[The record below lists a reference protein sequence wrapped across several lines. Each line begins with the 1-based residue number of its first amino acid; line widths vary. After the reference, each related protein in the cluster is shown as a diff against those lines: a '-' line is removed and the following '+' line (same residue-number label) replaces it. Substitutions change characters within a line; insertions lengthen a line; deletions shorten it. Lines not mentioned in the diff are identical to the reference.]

1 MNIDKKRLL
10 WLLYSLLACLFVS
23 LLIPVNYLKWTLATV
38 LVIYSV
44 LVCYFIKK
52 RNILSIHKNE
62 VFLILTV
69 TSFLCLICY
78 YLTGL
83 RFGFN
88 RNLYGISFSTFIRYI
103 LPISLIIISSEII
116 RYVFLAQNKKHYEF
130 MVYICFILI
139 EFLLVYNVS
148 SFNSLNQIMDIIGL
162 TLFPAVT
169 YNLLYNNISK
179 NYGFLPN
186 IIFRL
191 VITLYVYVVS
201 VVPAIPD
208 SLYGFSK
215 LIIPILILG
224 FINVLYKKKTNIVSV
239 KKAKISNV
247 FFVTTLFIITL
258 LIMLV
263 SNQFK
268 FGTIVIATPSM
279 SGEINTGDVIIYE
292 KIDYDEIITV
302 GQIIVFEKNKTLIVH
317 RVVEIEYIDGTLRY
331 YTKGDANEDIDSGY
345 ITKSDIIGIT
355 NVKVSYVGYPTLW
368 LTSLFERD

>member
-1 MNIDKKRLL
+1 
-10 WLLYSLLACLFVS
+10 
-23 LLIPVNYLKWTLATV
+23 
-38 LVIYSV
+38 
-44 LVCYFIKK
+44 
-52 RNILSIHKNE
+52 
-62 VFLILTV
+62 
-69 TSFLCLICY
+69 
-78 YLTGL
+78 
-83 RFGFN
+83 
-88 RNLYGISFSTFIRYI
+88 
-103 LPISLIIISSEII
+103 
-116 RYVFLAQNKKHYEF
+116 
-130 MVYICFILI
+130 
-139 EFLLVYNVS
+139 
-148 SFNSLNQIMDIIGL
+148 MDIIGL